1 MDFRAG
7 RCSDGSR
14 DPATICEAST
24 APLIR
29 NGDMVVFFE
38 GREPI
43 GFDRMKAKTI
53 WQCRHG
59 AFHHNEIVGK
69 PFGSRVFSRTT
80 KGYVYALSPTPE
92 LWSHVVPNRTQIVQ
106 DFDQSIVIFRLDL
119 KPGDIVVE
127 SGTGSGVMSTAI
139 MRTIAPSGFLHS
151 FEFNEFRATRA
162 QEEFEENALGG
173 LVKAVH
179 RDVCAAR
186 GDGGGFG
193 EELDGKADA
202 VFLDL
207 PEPWLAVAH
216 AKMTLKPGKKLCSY
230 SPCIEQVMKTCEAL
244 RSEGFHS
251 VSTIEFRLRN
261 INYTE
266 VQLDVPD
273 FGSNEAAAAAAST
286 VSKSPAASAATDHD
300 GSSSNSAVAGG
311 GARGEVDGSP
321 TGAVTVEQET
331 GNGDS
336 GVPPAVVEAKGTSGV
351 STQDGAKV
359 SSQEEASGVGEKG
372 VTAKGC
378 HENASD
384 VAAPSSEGIKPMEGD
399 QAAVP
404 DSKKRPREEGG
415 GSGAATPGVDDGA
428 SRTGRGRNERL
439 QPKAAIRAAEAAAEK
454 VGGARKPPLKLVC
467 AQPFPL
473 MRGHTAFLTFATAPV
488 SRQLGTAATAEA
500 TAAASGAAAGGATSD
515 GVGGSEDGHKAS
527 IAGDTESA
535 LNRSE
540 GDAGGGG
547 GGGGGSGD
555 RMDVCEEAIDGKGKG
570 KGTGTDADKTDD
582 SLGASASDVVPET
595 PDSSSPAGR

>member
-59 AFHHNEIVGK
+59 AFHHDEIIGK

-119 KPGDIVVE
+119 KPGNTVVE

-186 GDGGGFG
+186 GEGGGFG
-193 EELDGKADA
+193 EELDGKVDA

-244 RSEGFHS
+244 RSQGFHS

-261 INYTE
+261 INYAE

-273 FGSNEAAAAAAST
+273 FGSNEEAAEAAST
-286 VSKSPAASAATDHD
+286 VSKLPASSAATEHD
-300 GSSSNSAVAGG
+300 DSSRNSAVAGG
-311 GARGEVDGSP
+311 RVHGEVDGSP
-321 TGAVTVEQET
+321 TGAVTVEPNT
-331 GNGDS
+331 DDGDS
-336 GVPPAVVEAKGTSGV
+336 GFPPAVVEEKGADSV
-351 STQDGAKV
+351 SAQEGAKV
-359 SSQEEASGVGEKG
+359 SSQKEASGVGENG
-372 VTAKGC
+372 VTAKGS
-378 HENASD
+378 HDNPSD
-384 VAAPSSEGIKPMEGD
+384 AAAPSSEGMKPTEGD

-439 QPKAAIRAAEAAAEK
+439 QPKAAIRAAEALAEK
-454 VGGARKPPLKLVC
+454 VGGARKPPHKLVC

-488 SRQLGTAATAEA
+488 SRQLGTATTAKATP
-500 TAAASGAAAGGATSD
+500 AAAGATSD
-515 GVGGSEDGHKAS
+515 GVEGGSEDGHKAS
-527 IAGDTESA
+527 IIGDAEST

-540 GDAGGGG
+540 GDASGGGGG

-555 RMDVCEEAIDGKGKG
+555 MMDVCEEGIDGKGKG
-570 KGTGTDADKTDD
+570 KGKGTGVDKTDD
-582 SLGASASDVVPET
+582 SPGPSASDVQET
-595 PDSSSPAGR
+595 LDSSSPAGR

>member
-14 DPATICEAST
+14 DPSTICEVST

-29 NGDMVVFFE
+29 KGDMVVFFE

-43 GFDRMKAKTI
+43 GFDRMKTKTI

-59 AFHHNEIVGK
+59 AFHHDEIIGK

-119 KPGDIVVE
+119 KPGDTVVE

-193 EELDGKADA
+193 EELNGKADA

-244 RSEGFHS
+244 RSEGFNS

-261 INYTE
+261 INYAE

-286 VSKSPAASAATDHD
+286 VSESPAASATTDHD
-300 GSSSNSAVAGG
+300 GNSSNSAVGSRAH
-311 GARGEVDGSP
+311 GEADGRP
-321 TGAVTVEQET
+321 TGVVTVEPRT
-331 GNGDS
+331 DDGDS
-336 GVPPAVVEAKGTSGV
+336 GVPPAVVEEKGAGHV
-351 STQDGAKV
+351 SAQDGAKV
-359 SSQEEASGVGEKG
+359 SSQEEASGVGENG
-372 VTAKGC
+372 VAAKGC
-378 HENASD
+378 HDNPGDA
-384 VAAPSSEGIKPMEGD
+384 AAPSSEGMKPMEGD

-415 GSGAATPGVDDGA
+415 GSGSGVATPGVDDVA

-488 SRQLGTAATAEA
+488 SRQLGAATTAKA
-500 TAAASGAAAGGATSD
+500 TAAAAGAISD
-515 GVGGSEDGHKAS
+515 GVEGGSEDGHKAS
-527 IAGDTESA
+527 IVGAAESA
-535 LNRSE
+535 LDRSE
-540 GDAGGGG
+540 GDANGGGG
-547 GGGGGSGD
+547 GGGGRDSGD
-555 RMDVCEEAIDGKGKG
+555 RMNVCEEGIDGKGKG
-570 KGTGTDADKTDD
+570 KGTGVDKTND
-582 SLGASASDVVPET
+582 SPGPSASDVVQET
-595 PDSSSPAGR
+595 LDSSSPAGR